1 MLGTKMGKT
10 DRLSRKLDWKVGVEK
25 NNQNQKLIKE
35 EWICNL
41 AEVVIKESEIDILE
55 KIKIA
60 KGKNKE
66 IVRIVEKT
74 KKVEVK
80 VLRKD
85 KWQVEEDLVLKKRKV
100 YILKDEKLRVEIIQL
115 HCNVLVEKYRERW
128 KIIEL
133 VVRSNKRCGKIYK

>member
-1 MLGTKMGKT
+1 M
-10 DRLSRKLDWKVGVEK
+10 
-25 NNQNQKLIKE
+25 
-35 EWICNL
+35 
-41 AEVVIKESEIDILE
+41 
-55 KIKIA
+55 
-60 KGKNKE
+60 
-66 IVRIVEKT
+66 
-74 KKVEVK
+74 EVK